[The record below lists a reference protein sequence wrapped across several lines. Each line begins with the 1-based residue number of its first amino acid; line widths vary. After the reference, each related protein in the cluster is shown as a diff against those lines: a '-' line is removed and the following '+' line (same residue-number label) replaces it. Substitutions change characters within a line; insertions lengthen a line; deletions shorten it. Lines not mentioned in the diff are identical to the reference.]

1 MNILKMGDEYKSK
14 RTYRRTYN
22 FEKREETNQRVPL
35 NPNDNITKE
44 LEDIAISLIRGDLK
58 QEFLWY
64 DGKRL
69 MKIAVSKIP
78 DFKRFQYERVV
89 TIETMPSE
97 QELPSGLLRLLKD
110 FKSD

>member
-1 MNILKMGDEYKSK
+1 
-14 RTYRRTYN
+14 
-22 FEKREETNQRVPL
+22 
-35 NPNDNITKE
+35 
-44 LEDIAISLIRGDLK
+44 
-58 QEFLWY
+58 
-64 DGKRL
+64 

-97 QELPSGLLRLLKD
+97 QELPSGLLKLLKD